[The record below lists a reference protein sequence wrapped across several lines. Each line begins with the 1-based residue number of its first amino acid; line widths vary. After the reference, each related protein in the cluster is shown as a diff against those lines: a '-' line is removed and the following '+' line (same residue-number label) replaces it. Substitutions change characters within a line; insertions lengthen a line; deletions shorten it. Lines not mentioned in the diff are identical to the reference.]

1 MQLPSVHGLMASKWL
16 QTRSGPGLDD
26 VDTLNAGID
35 IRACSVHHMTNEL
48 MPKANLVLQSGLA
61 DSNSPI
67 GLEPHLQST
76 DEATFRYA
84 EKLPHADDCFAQ
96 PIA

>member
-1 MQLPSVHGLMASKWL
+1 MASKWL
-16 QTRSGPGLDD
+16 QARSGPGLND
-26 VDTLNAGID
+26 VDIPNAGID

-61 DSNSPI
+61 ESNSPL

-84 EKLPHADDCFAQ
+84 EKFSHDGFAQ
-96 PIA
+96 PIV